1 MTQWT
6 GTGIYPEVNA
16 GYGVRELA
24 IHDPVLPPS
33 YLRTW
38 PVPAATVNDRLGDNV
53 FVPSVG
59 SARRARFYGA
69 QFILA
74 SPGRR
79 PKGAVLVAQ
88 IPAALVKYVFLYRV
102 PGASQFSFGR
112 PAGRRGAGA
121 RPGPARERGVA
132 PGRAGTRRR
141 RR

>member
-16 GYGVRELA
+16 GYQVRELA

-79 PKGAVLVAQ
+79 PNGAVLVAR
-88 IPAALVKYVFLYRV
+88 IPVALVKYVFLYRV
-102 PGASQFSFGR
+102 PGASQFSFG
-112 PAGRRGAGA
+112 PAAGRKCWPSPNPRTGPGAWSCGPRGP
-121 RPGPARERGVA
+121 RP
-132 PGRAGTRRR
+132 
-141 RR
+141 